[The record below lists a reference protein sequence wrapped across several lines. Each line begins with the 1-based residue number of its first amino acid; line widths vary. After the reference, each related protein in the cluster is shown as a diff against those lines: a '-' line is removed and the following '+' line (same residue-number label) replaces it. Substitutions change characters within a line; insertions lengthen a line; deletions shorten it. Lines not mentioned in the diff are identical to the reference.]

1 MGLLISL
8 FIWGTAFGTLA
19 GLVTNSKGRG
29 WGEGIVLGALLGI
42 IGLIITAFLKPVSSS
57 APPRVTSGAPQP
69 GWYQDGQRGLRWWNG
84 SQWTPDG
91 ASEPIYGGDHEVVAF
106 PEPACAFLLIQ
117 ARF

>member
-8 FIWGTAFGTLA
+8 IIWGTVFGTLA

-29 WGEGIVLGALLGI
+29 WGEGIALGALLGI

-57 APPRVTSGAPQP
+57 APPRVTSGAPRP

-84 SQWTPDG
+84 S
-91 ASEPIYGGDHEVVAF
+91 
-106 PEPACAFLLIQ
+106 
-117 ARF
+117 